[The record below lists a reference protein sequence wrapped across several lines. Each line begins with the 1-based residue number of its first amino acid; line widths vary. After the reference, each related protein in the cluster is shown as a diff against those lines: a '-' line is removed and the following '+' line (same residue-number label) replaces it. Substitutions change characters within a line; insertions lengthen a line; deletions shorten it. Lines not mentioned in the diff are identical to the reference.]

1 MEKILNYI
9 DGDLRAA
16 ATGRWLDV
24 VEPATATTYGQLN
37 DSGNEDLELAVAA
50 AQSAFPAWSRTPA
63 EDRGRM
69 LRRLAQKIEAMSEP
83 LALAESIDTGKPIA
97 VTRKVDIPRAARN
110 LHFFADAASQF
121 ASESHYMEAGAINYT
136 LRMPLGVVACISPW
150 NLPLYLLTWKIAPAL
165 AAGNCVIAKPS
176 EIAPATAWLFSRLCQ
191 EAGLPPGVL
200 NILHGKGP
208 GIGRAIVEHP
218 GISAISFT
226 GGTATGASIAEAVAP
241 AFRKLS
247 LELGGKNPSIVFADA
262 DWEPMMAGVVRAG
275 YSNQGQICLCGSRVL
290 VESSIYEKF
299 RDEFV
304 IRVAAL
310 RIGDPLDE
318 DTEQGAVVSL
328 AHRDKILDC
337 VEKARQAGGKILTGG
352 GAIEPDAE
360 RCRDGWFIEPTVI
373 DDLAAESDCNQ
384 EEIFGPVVSLIPF
397 EDEAQALGIA
407 NGTRYGLA
415 ASVWSGDIGRC
426 HRMAEQL
433 QAGLIWIN
441 TWMMRD
447 LRTPMG
453 GVKNSGV
460 GREGGLEAMRFFT
473 EPRNVC
479 IKYR

>member
-1 MEKILNYI
+1 MHGLQQPCNLLNEFFFY
-9 DGDLRAA
+9 
-16 ATGRWLDV
+16 
-24 VEPATATTYGQLN
+24 
-37 DSGNEDLELAVAA
+37 
-50 AQSAFPAWSRTPA
+50 
-63 EDRGRM
+63 
-69 LRRLAQKIEAMSEP
+69 K
-83 LALAESIDTGKPIA
+83 ALAIQSRFESRRVYVQAAFYAPQ
-97 VTRKVDIPRAARN
+97 TRDV
-110 LHFFADAASQF
+110 
-121 ASESHYMEAGAINYT
+121 Y
-136 LRMPLGVVACISPW
+136 
-150 NLPLYLLTWKIAPAL
+150 
-165 AAGNCVIAKPS
+165 
-176 EIAPATAWLFSRLCQ
+176 
-191 EAGLPPGVL
+191 
-200 NILHGKGP
+200 
-208 GIGRAIVEHP
+208 
-218 GISAISFT
+218 
-226 GGTATGASIAEAVAP
+226 
-241 AFRKLS
+241 
-247 LELGGKNPSIVFADA
+247 
-262 DWEPMMAGVVRAG
+262 
-275 YSNQGQICLCGSRVL
+275 
-290 VESSIYEKF
+290 
-299 RDEFV
+299 
-304 IRVAAL
+304 
-310 RIGDPLDE
+310 PLDE

-337 VEKARQAGGKILTGG
+337 VEKARQAGGKILAGG

-397 EDEAQALGIA
+397 EDEAQALSIA

-453 GVKNSGV
+453 GLKNSGV

>member
-1 MEKILNYI
+1 
-9 DGDLRAA
+9 
-16 ATGRWLDV
+16 
-24 VEPATATTYGQLN
+24 
-37 DSGNEDLELAVAA
+37 
-50 AQSAFPAWSRTPA
+50 
-63 EDRGRM
+63 
-69 LRRLAQKIEAMSEP
+69 
-83 LALAESIDTGKPIA
+83 
-97 VTRKVDIPRAARN
+97 
-110 LHFFADAASQF
+110 
-121 ASESHYMEAGAINYT
+121 
-136 LRMPLGVVACISPW
+136 
-150 NLPLYLLTWKIAPAL
+150 
-165 AAGNCVIAKPS
+165 
-176 EIAPATAWLFSRLCQ
+176 
-191 EAGLPPGVL
+191 
-200 NILHGKGP
+200 
-208 GIGRAIVEHP
+208 
-218 GISAISFT
+218 
-226 GGTATGASIAEAVAP
+226 GASIASAVAP

-290 VESSIYEKF
+290 VESSVYEKF

-304 IRVAAL
+304 ARVAAL

-373 DDLAAESDCNQ
+373 DGLAAESDCNQ

-397 EDEAQALGIA
+397 ADEAQALSIA